1 MTAAA
6 TVETQEAPA
15 AGWYA
20 SLALSFEESNKRTV
34 MRRQHSGPL
43 LVQKALYPEDDTCHA
58 VLVHPPSGIVGGDTL
73 QLNINSFDGSSAL
86 VTTPGATRFYR
97 SDGRIARQSVTIEV
111 SGGSL
116 EWLPL
121 ETIYFDECN
130 ASQSAT
136 IQLSRNSRYIGWEIS
151 CFGRTAGNFPFT
163 TGNASTRLAVDLD
176 GTPLL
181 HEKLKIDGSVD
192 IDRLSGLRGCT
203 VSGTMLAYAPDFN
216 VQYALEHV
224 REFLPAD
231 EFACTGFDG
240 LLSVRY
246 LGNSSERARNGFI
259 SAWKVVRPLALQRLP
274 CMPRIW
280 ST

>member
-1 MTAAA
+1 MSVAA
-6 TVETQEAPA
+6 TAETPEISA
-15 AGWYA
+15 AGWQA
-20 SLALSFEESNKRTV
+20 SLALSFEAAAKRTV

-43 LVQKALYPEDDTCHA
+43 LVQKALYPEGDTCHA

-73 QLNINSFDGSSAL
+73 QIDINSFEGSSAL

-97 SDGRIARQSVTIEV
+97 SDGRIARQSVTIDV
-111 SGGSL
+111 SGGSF
-116 EWLPL
+116 EWLPM
-121 ETIYFDECN
+121 ESIYFDECN

-136 IQLSRNSRYIGWEIS
+136 VKLSRDSRYIGWEIS
-151 CFGRTAGNFPFT
+151 CFGRTAGNFPYT
-163 TGNASTRLAVDLD
+163 SGNASTRLALDLD

-181 HEKLKIDGSVD
+181 HERLKVDGSAD
-192 IDRLSGLRGCT
+192 IKRLSGLRGST

-216 VQYALEHV
+216 VQHALEQV
-224 REFLPAD
+224 RDLLPA
-231 EFACTGFDG
+231 EYFACTGFDG

-259 SAWKVVRPLALQRLP
+259 SAWKIIRPLALQRTP